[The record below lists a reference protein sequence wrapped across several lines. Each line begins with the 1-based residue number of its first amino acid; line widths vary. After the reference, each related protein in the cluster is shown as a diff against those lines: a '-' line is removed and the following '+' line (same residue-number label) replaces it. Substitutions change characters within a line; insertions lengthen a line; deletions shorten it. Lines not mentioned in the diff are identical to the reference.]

1 MADSVMIL
9 EDVIIIIVINSKFRI
24 SVPTA
29 YT

>member
-1 MADSVMIL
+1 MADSVLIL
-9 EDVIIIIVINSKFRI
+9 EDVIIITVINSKFRI